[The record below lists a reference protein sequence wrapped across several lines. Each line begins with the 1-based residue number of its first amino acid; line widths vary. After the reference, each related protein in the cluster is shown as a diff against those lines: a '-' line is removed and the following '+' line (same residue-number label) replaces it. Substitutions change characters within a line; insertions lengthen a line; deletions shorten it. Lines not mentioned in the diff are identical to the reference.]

1 MLDAFLWLSSPAR
14 ELPSWAGALVMLWAF
29 GLGSVIGS
37 FLNVVIYR
45 VPREDLKVSE
55 PKRSHCPSC
64 DAMIAWHDNIP
75 ILSWIVLRAK
85 CRHCGAH
92 IDARYPFVEL
102 LIALLAVAI
111 AFQFGLGAKGALV
124 FLFAVVLVAIAYI
137 DLDTFW
143 IPEETLIVLA
153 GLGVVAAFLELIVG
167 APVGT
172 VVALPTVE
180 PPTVMG
186 TLADRGIGL
195 VAGFGV
201 LFALKVIADSF
212 FRATGRI
219 AKDEEAM
226 GLGDPLLLG
235 AIGLFQGWLALPA
248 VVFLASAQG
257 ALAGGILAVAGRLH
271 QGGKVMEED
280 EDTIP
285 AGVVPFGPF
294 LALGAIEVSFFG
306 IGWVAG
312 VYDSFAV
319 VFELLWQ

>member
-14 ELPSWAGALVMLWAF
+14 DLPTWAAALVLTWCFSVGA
-29 GLGSVIGS
+29 VIGS

-64 DAMIAWHDNIP
+64 NHQIAWYDNIP
-75 ILSWIVLRAK
+75 IFSWIVLRAK
-85 CRHCGAH
+85 CRNCKAG
-92 IDARYPFVEL
+92 IDVRYPFVEL
-102 LIALLAVAI
+102 LIALLALAI
-111 AFQFGLGAKGALV
+111 AFHMGLAASGVLT
-124 FLFAVVLVAIAYI
+124 FLFCVVLIAIAYI

-143 IPEETLIVLA
+143 IPEELLLTLA
-153 GLGVVAAFLELIVG
+153 GIGVVGGLIELIIGV
-167 APVGT
+167 PVGT
-172 VVALPTVE
+172 VVTLPTVE

-201 LFALKVIADSF
+201 LFAVKVIADSF

-219 AKDEEAM
+219 AKGEEAM

-248 VVFLASAQG
+248 VVFLGSLQG
-257 ALAGGILAVAGRLH
+257 ALAGGVLAIAGRLH
-271 QGGKVMEED
+271 KGGKVMEED

-306 IGWVAG
+306 IDWVSG

-319 VFELLWQ
+319 VFQLLWS

>member
-14 ELPSWAGALVMLWAF
+14 ELPMWAGAIVMLWCF
-29 GLGSVIGS
+29 GLGAVIGS

-45 VPREDLKVSE
+45 VPHEELKVSE

-64 DAMIAWHDNIP
+64 NAMIAWYDNIP

-85 CRHCGAH
+85 CRHCQAH
-92 IDARYPFVEL
+92 IDVRYPFVEL
-102 LIALLAVAI
+102 LVGLLAVAI
-111 AFQFGLGAKGALV
+111 SFHYGLGANGVLT

-143 IPEETLIVLA
+143 IPEEMLAVLA
-153 GLGVVAAFLELIVG
+153 GLGVVGGLIELILG
-167 APVGT
+167 FPIGT
-172 VVALPTVE
+172 VVSLPTVD

-201 LFALKVIADSF
+201 LFALKVVADAF

-257 ALAGGILAVAGRLH
+257 AVAGGILAIAGRLH

-280 EDTIP
+280 EDSIP
-285 AGVVPFGPF
+285 ANVVPFGPF
-294 LALGAIEVSFFG
+294 LALGAIEVAFFG
-306 IGWVAG
+306 IDWVSG
-312 VYDSFAV
+312 VYGSFSV
-319 VFELLWQ
+319 VFQLLWQ